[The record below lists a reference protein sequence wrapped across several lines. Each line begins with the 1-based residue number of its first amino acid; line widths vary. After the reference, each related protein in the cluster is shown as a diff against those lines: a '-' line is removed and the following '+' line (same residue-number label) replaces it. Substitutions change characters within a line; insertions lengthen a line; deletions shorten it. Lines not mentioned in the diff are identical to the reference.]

1 LGIEDMRYIICDDCG
16 GYYKLESGE
25 SLEDFAECQCGGR
38 LRYAQS
44 FKEIIKDKKAPT
56 IQCIHC
62 GAQNSESAV
71 NCYKC
76 GKKLRRVNRKIKNYY
91 AGGKQSRTSDLNIMD
106 RISFLGVLAGIIFL
120 VLASIIAVMGLAG
133 SIIASNGV
141 DVLRSLGGY
150 LIVFIFVIIASGF
163 IAGYISGSRDY
174 VDGLLNGFMVGL
186 ALSVLGALII
196 MILTMTMDVM
206 MGFIAGLITLS
217 AYVIIYGG
225 LTALGGLVAVW
236 LRNNISYD

>member
-1 LGIEDMRYIICDDCG
+1 LGIDDMRYIICDDCG

-25 SLEDFAECQCGGR
+25 FLEDFAECQCGGR

-44 FKEIIKDKKAPT
+44 FKEIIRDKNAPT
-56 IQCIHC
+56 KPCVHC

-71 NCYKC
+71 NCSSC
-76 GKKLRRVNRKIKNYY
+76 GKKLRRVNRRISDYH
-91 AGGKQSRTSDLNIMD
+91 AVKQPSKKGDLNIME

-133 SIIASNGV
+133 SIIANNGV

-174 VDGLLNGFMVGL
+174 LDGLLNGFMVGL

-196 MILTMTMDVM
+196 MILTMTIDVI
-206 MGFIAGLITLS
+206 MGLLAGLITFFS
-217 AYVIIYGG
+217 YIIIYGG

-236 LRNNISYD
+236 LRINIAFD